1 MNLVPAK
8 KYLSLACVVAA
19 FAAVGASPALSQTVH
34 QKTKQSSRQLYLSA
48 PEEGSMTREQALHD
62 CSVKA
67 SKFSNMSAESD
78 QMANYRTC
86 MFQHGHRGL
95 LVAQRELAHYGPI
108 TSTKVRKNVV
118 ARS

>member
-19 FAAVGASPALSQTVH
+19 FVAVGASPALSQTVH

-86 MFQHGHRGL
+86 MFQHG
-95 LVAQRELAHYGPI
+95 QQE
-108 TSTKVRKNVV
+108 
-118 ARS
+118 